1 MWRKLNIK
9 TILKGMRFWPPYLG
23 AGISVRYISDD
34 LNEIQVKMKLTPL
47 NSNYGGVHF
56 GGSLYSMCDPF
67 FMFML
72 LHKLKKDHIVWDQA
86 AEIQFVKP
94 GTGTV
99 TAKFKITD
107 EQVEEIRKSALEQF
121 SVKPVF
127 ECEVVDESGDTV
139 AKMKKHLYIR
149 RKDAKERFKSKPR
162 E

>member
-9 TILKGMRFWPPYLG
+9 TILKAMRFWPPYLG
-23 AGISVRYISDD
+23 AGIKVNYISED
-34 LNEIQVKMKLTPL
+34 LSEIKVQMKLTPL
-47 NSNYGGVHF
+47 NSNYVGVHF

-72 LHKLKKDHIVWDQA
+72 LNHLKRDHIVWDQA
-86 AEIQFVKP
+86 AEIEFVKP
-94 GTGTV
+94 GKGTV
-99 TAKFKITD
+99 TAHFKMPLD
-107 EQVEEIRKSALEQF
+107 RVNEIREEALEQF

-127 ECEVVDESGDTV
+127 QCEVTDENGETV
-139 AKMKKHLYIR
+139 ARMKKHLYVR